1 MGAEELTVHTLNLR
15 LDGEQTTSMAP
26 LFAADGIEK
35 GEAFT
40 PLPGR
45 STAQLLSRLDLQ

>member
-1 MGAEELTVHTLNLR
+1 MRVEELTVHTLNLR
-15 LDGEQTTSMAP
+15 LDGKQTRSMAP
-26 LFAADGIEK
+26 LFADGIEK